1 VRPSPFYWLQRI
13 LLLLAVFVCCEFGIA
28 QAQDFGPPG
37 DAGLTPD
44 LEGRPEPV
52 WRFSAGAGPGVTPDY
67 EGSDDYK
74 FVPVF
79 AARAQ
84 RQEIFVALTGTTA
97 IANVLPDPVF
107 RLGPLLRVRAS
118 RDDVENDAVD
128 SLGNVDTAVELGAF
142 AGFEVDGWEGEVEIA
157 QDVADAHGGFLV
169 GLQLAHTWDVLPA
182 LPITAKTFTTWASHD
197 YMQSYFGID
206 AAGSMRS
213 GLDTFGAESGFKN
226 VGLNVGARHTLASN
240 WILSGII
247 SYARLLGD
255 AADSPVTADV
265 GSANQWFGTL
275 IVTYVF

>member
-1 VRPSPFYWLQRI
+1 M
-13 LLLLAVFVCCEFGIA
+13 FGVA
-28 QAQDFGPPG
+28 RAQDMGPPG
-37 DAGLTPD
+37 DAGVTPD
-44 LEGRPEPV
+44 LEGRPEPI
-52 WRFSAGAGPGVTPDY
+52 WRFSAGAGPGVAADY

-97 IANVLPDPVF
+97 IANLLPDPVF
-107 RLGPLLRVRAS
+107 RLGPLLRVRTS
-118 RDDVENDAVD
+118 RDDVESAAVD
-128 SLGNVDTAVELGAF
+128 SLQDIDTAVELGAF
-142 AGFEVDGWEGEVEIA
+142 AGFEAGGWEGEVEIA

-169 GLQLAHTWDVLPA
+169 GLQLAHTLDVLPA
-182 LPITAKTFTTWASHD
+182 VPITVKAFTTWASHD
-197 YMQSYFGID
+197 YMQTYFGID

-226 VGLNVGARHTLASN
+226 VGLNVGARYPLASN
-240 WILSGII
+240 WILAGTV

-255 AADSPVTADV
+255 AADSPVTADA